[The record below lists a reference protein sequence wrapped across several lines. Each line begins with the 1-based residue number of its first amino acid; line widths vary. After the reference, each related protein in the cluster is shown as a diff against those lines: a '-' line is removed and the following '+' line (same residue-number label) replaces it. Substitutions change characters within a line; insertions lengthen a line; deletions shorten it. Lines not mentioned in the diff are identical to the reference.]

1 MFVAFTQRVH
11 ESLSAA
17 ENEDRNQISVV
28 TFYNLNTFIATDYS
42 TKETIELKH
51 NLQSFL

>member
-1 MFVAFTQRVH
+1 MQRVY

-17 ENEDRNQISVV
+17 ENEDHNQISVV
-28 TFYNLNTFIATDYS
+28 TFYHLNTFNATDYS